1 MRVTMPRS
9 VLIAAAC
16 SMWLAGCVTASNVSD
31 PLTAGAD
38 SQPSETAPLVAEAL
52 PAPETTATVPAPQ
65 ISPAAPESGG
75 SANKATPEL
84 LGNDPNDDL
93 SLAKRHF
100 RRGGYGL
107 AEKHFRK
114 AVELQPRDAEAWLGL
129 AAAYDR
135 LRRFDLADR
144 AYRQVIRLIGPTPE
158 VLNNQGFS
166 YILRGDY
173 RRARQTLLA
182 ARAKSPNSPHINANL
197 ELLAEVQR
205 KAKGVN

>member
-1 MRVTMPRS
+1 MRGSSLRPLCFALCAT
-9 VLIAAAC
+9 
-16 SMWLAGCVTASNVSD
+16 WLAGCVTTAEVSD
-31 PLTAGAD
+31 PAAVGTGPQTGTSGTVTA
-38 SQPSETAPLVAEAL
+38 ETL
-52 PAPETTATVPAPQ
+52 PAPETTASVAGAE
-65 ISPAAPESGG
+65 IAAPATPSTD
-75 SANKATPEL
+75 NVKATPEV

-93 SLAKRHF
+93 SLAKSYF

-107 AEKHFRK
+107 AEQHFRK

-144 AYRQVIRLIGPTPE
+144 AYRQVVRLIGPTPE

-166 YILRGDY
+166 YLLRGDY

-182 ARAKSPNSPHINANL
+182 AKAKSPDNPHIKANL

-205 KAKGVN
+205 RAKGVN

>member
-1 MRVTMPRS
+1 MRGPMPRP

-16 SMWLAGCVTASNVSD
+16 AAWLAGCVTASNMSE
-31 PLTAGAD
+31 PLTAATE
-38 SQPSETAPLVAEAL
+38 SQPSDTAPVVAEAL
-52 PAPETTATVPAPQ
+52 PAPETTATVPAPEVGG
-65 ISPAAPESGG
+65 AAPARDASP
-75 SANKATPEL
+75 KATPEV

-93 SLAKRHF
+93 SLAKKHF

-166 YILRGDY
+166 YMLRGDY

-182 ARAKSPNSPHINANL
+182 AKAKSPNNPHINANL

>member
-1 MRVTMPRS
+1 MF
-9 VLIAAAC
+9 
-16 SMWLAGCVTASNVSD
+16 D
-31 PLTAGAD
+31 PLVASTE
-38 SQPSETAPLVAEAL
+38 SQPSDTAPLVAEAM
-52 PAPETTATVPAPQ
+52 PPPETTATVPAPEVTAATPTPDG
-65 ISPAAPESGG
+65 SP
-75 SANKATPEL
+75 KATPEV
-84 LGNDPNDDL
+84 LGDNPNDDL

-166 YILRGDY
+166 YMLRGDY

-182 ARAKSPNSPHINANL
+182 AKARSPNNPHINANL

-205 KAKGVN
+205 RAKGIN

>member
-1 MRVTMPRS
+1 MSEP
-9 VLIAAAC
+9 LAA
-16 SMWLAGCVTASNVSD
+16 G
-31 PLTAGAD
+31 PE
-38 SQPSETAPLVAEAL
+38 SQPSDAAPVVAEAL
-52 PAPETTATVPAPQ
+52 SAPETTATVPAPEVAT
-65 ISPAAPESGG
+65 AAPARDG
-75 SANKATPEL
+75 SSKATPEV

-93 SLAKRHF
+93 NLAKKHF

-114 AVELQPRDAEAWLGL
+114 AVELQPRAAEAWLGL

-166 YILRGDY
+166 YMLRGDY

-182 ARAKSPNSPHINANL
+182 AKAKSPNNPHINANL
-197 ELLAEVQR
+197 ELLTEVQR
-205 KAKGVN
+205 KAKGIN

>member
-1 MRVTMPRS
+1 MLRP
-9 VLIAAAC
+9 VLTAAVC
-16 SMWLAGCVTASNVSD
+16 SAWLAGCATTSNVGD
-31 PLTAGAD
+31 PLTAGQEA
-38 SQPSETAPLVAEAL
+38 QTSEIAPLVAETL
-52 PAPETTATVPAPQ
+52 PPPETTAAV
-65 ISPAAPESGG
+65 SAPEISSPVAASEGPP
-75 SANKATPEL
+75 KATPEV

-93 SLAKRHF
+93 SLAKRYF

-166 YILRGDY
+166 YMLRGDY

-182 ARAKSPNSPHINANL
+182 AKAKSPDNAHIRANL

-205 KAKGVN
+205 RAKGVN